1 MAQFEKHEY
10 KARLKKI
17 KAKMKEKKMDVLLT
31 TNPANMNYVSGYDGH
46 SFYVPQGVAVF
57 IEEEEPIW
65 MGRAMDV
72 AGAQYTTWLKAENLY
87 GFPEEFVQSSDHH
100 PVEYFA
106 DVLLEK
112 KADGKRI
119 GLEMNQEFCSHRLYL
134 EIEVKLKNAV
144 FLDASHLI
152 NWIRTIKSESE
163 LNYMRQAGT
172 ITEKAMNVGIAA
184 IADGIRECD
193 VAADIL
199 HAQITGT
206 KEFGGE
212 YPGIMPVMPTG
223 EKSNAP
229 HLSWSDNRYQ
239 QQQIG
244 ILEIGAC
251 KMRYN
256 APLARTVYVG
266 VPDIKYKDF
275 TETIN
280 EGLEVM
286 LHAIKVGIPC
296 EDIELKWRKC
306 IEAKGY
312 SKKSRVGYPIGLGY
326 PPDWGEQTY
335 SLRPGDKTILQE
347 NMTIHVLA
355 AIWADDFGYEVSES
369 VIVKENRC
377 EPLSGVPRQL
387 FIK

>member
-1 MAQFEKHEY
+1 MAAFEKCEY
-10 KARLKKI
+10 KKRLKNI
-17 KAKMKEKKMDVLLT
+17 KAKMAEKNLNILLS
-31 TNPANMNYVSGYDGH
+31 TNPANMNYISGYDGH

-57 IEEEEPIW
+57 TEEEEPIW

-72 AGAQYTTWLKAENLY
+72 TGAQYTTWLNDENLY
-87 GFPEEFVQSSDHH
+87 GFPENFVQSFKHH

-119 GLEMNQEFCSHRLYL
+119 GLEMNQEFCTHRLYL
-134 EIEVKLKNAV
+134 ELEAKLKNAV
-144 FLDASHLI
+144 FVDASHVI

-163 LNYMRQAGT
+163 LKYMRQAGT
-172 ITEKAMNVGIAA
+172 ITEKAMNIGIAA
-184 IADGIRECD
+184 IAEGVRECD
-193 VAADIL
+193 VAADIW
-199 HAQITGT
+199 HAQISGT

-212 YPGIMPVMPTG
+212 YPGLMPAMPAG
-223 EKSNAP
+223 ERSNAP
-229 HLSWSDNRYQ
+229 HLSWSDNRYKKQ
-239 QQQIG
+239 QMG

-266 VPDIKYKDF
+266 VPDNKYNDF

-280 EGLEVM
+280 EGLDVM
-286 LHAIKVGIPC
+286 LHTIKVGVPC
-296 EDIELKWRKC
+296 EDIELNWRKC

-335 SLRPGDKTILQE
+335 SLRLDDKTILLE

-355 AIWADDFGYEVSES
+355 AIWTDDFGYEVSES
-369 VIVKENRC
+369 VIVKKNGC
-377 EPLSGVPRQL
+377 EPLSSIPRRL

>member
-1 MAQFEKHEY
+1 MSAFEKHEY
-10 KARLKKI
+10 QARLKNV
-17 KAKMKEKKMDVLLT
+17 KAKMLEKNLDILLT

-72 AGAQYTTWLKAENLY
+72 AGAQYTTWLKDENLF
-87 GFPEEFVQSSDHH
+87 GFPEAFVQSFEHH

-106 DVLLEK
+106 DVLIEK

-119 GLEMNQEFCSHRLYL
+119 GLEMNQEFCSHKLVL
-134 EIEVKLKNAV
+134 ELEAKLKNAV
-144 FLDASHLI
+144 FVDASHMI
-152 NWIRTIKSESE
+152 NWIRTVKSENE
-163 LNYMRQAGT
+163 LKYMRQAGI
-172 ITEKAMNVGIAA
+172 ITEKAMNIGIAA
-184 IADGIRECD
+184 IAEGVRECD
-193 VAADIL
+193 VAADIW
-199 HAQITGT
+199 HAQIAGT
-206 KEFGGE
+206 NAFGGE
-212 YPGIMPVMPTG
+212 YPGLMPAMPTG
-223 EKSNAP
+223 DRSNAP
-229 HLSWSDNRYQ
+229 HLSWSDNRYHK
-239 QQQIG
+239 QQIG

-266 VPDIKYKDF
+266 TPDNTYNDF

-280 EGLEVM
+280 EGLKVM
-286 LHAIKVGIPC
+286 LDAIKVGVPC
-296 EDIELKWRKC
+296 EDIELKWRKH

-312 SKKSRVGYPIGLGY
+312 SKKSRVGYPVGLGY
-326 PPDWGEQTY
+326 PPDWGEQTI
-335 SLRPGDKTILQE
+335 SLRAGDKTLLKE

-355 AIWADDFGYEVSES
+355 AIWAEDYGYEVSET
-369 VIVKENRC
+369 VIVKPNGC
-377 EPLSGVPRQL
+377 EPLSNVPQKL

>member
-1 MAQFEKHEY
+1 MAAFEKHEY

-31 TNPANMNYVSGYDGH
+31 TNPANMNYISGYDGY

-57 IEEEEPIW
+57 IEEDEPIW

-347 NMTIHVLA
+347 NMTMHVLA

>member
-1 MAQFEKHEY
+1 MAAFEKHEY

-31 TNPANMNYVSGYDGH
+31 TNPANMNYISGYDGY

-57 IEEEEPIW
+57 IEEDEPIW

>member
-1 MAQFEKHEY
+1 M
-10 KARLKKI
+10 
-17 KAKMKEKKMDVLLT
+17 
-31 TNPANMNYVSGYDGH
+31 
-46 SFYVPQGVAVF
+46 
-57 IEEEEPIW
+57 
-65 MGRAMDV
+65 
-72 AGAQYTTWLKAENLY
+72 
-87 GFPEEFVQSSDHH
+87 
-100 PVEYFA
+100 
-106 DVLLEK
+106 
-112 KADGKRI
+112 
-119 GLEMNQEFCSHRLYL
+119 
-134 EIEVKLKNAV
+134 
-144 FLDASHLI
+144 I

-163 LNYMRQAGT
+163 LNYMRQAST
-172 ITEKAMNVGIAA
+172 ITEKAMNIGIAA
-184 IADGIRECD
+184 IADGVRECD
-193 VAADIL
+193 VAADIM
-199 HAQITGT
+199 HAQIAGT

-212 YPGIMPVMPTG
+212 YPGIMPVMPVG

-266 VPDIKYKDF
+266 DPGIKYKDF

-369 VIVKENRC
+369 VIVKENSC
-377 EPLSGVPRQL
+377 KPLSNVSRQL
-387 FIK
+387 FVK